1 MAEKILVV
9 DDEEIIRDSL
19 SYILKENGYN
29 VDTAV
34 DGSDAI
40 DKIEDNNYDLVITD
54 LKMPKVGGIEL
65 LEKISSKKTDTFTMV
80 ITAYASVDSAVSAL
94 RSGAYDYI
102 IKPLDFDEVIL
113 KVKRLFEYKSISKEN
128 VILRREVHKKYD
140 FSNIIGK
147 SASMQKVYELI
158 KKVSNSDGTVL
169 ITGKTGTGK
178 ELVAKAI
185 HYNGKRAGQPLITVN
200 CGAIVETL
208 IESELFGHLKGSFT
222 GAIRDKIGLF
232 AAADKGTFFL
242 DEISELPMHLQVKL
256 LRAIETSEI
265 TPVGGTKSH
274 RFDVRII
281 AATNKDIETEVT
293 NGNFRED
300 LYFRLNVVEVRL
312 PSLSEREGDIEL
324 LLNHFIDKLNREMGK
339 NIEGAEDQVLSV
351 LKNHKWRGEVR
362 ELENIVERAMI
373 FTEGPKLSIQD
384 LPESISAKSE
394 LIDVSSAKDLSTVMG
409 NFEINHI
416 LSELKNNNW
425 DKKKTSELLGISLS
439 SLYRKLEQHEA
450 DSQS

>member
-1 MAEKILVV
+1 MDEKILVV

-29 VDTAV
+29 VDSAV

-40 DKIEDNNYDLVITD
+40 DKIEDKNYDLVITD

-65 LEKISSKKTDTFTMV
+65 LETISSKKTDTFTMV

-128 VILRREVHKKYD
+128 VILRREVNKKYD

-147 SASMQKVYELI
+147 SPSMQKVYELI

-185 HYNGKRAGQPLITVN
+185 HYNGKRAGQPLVTVN

-222 GAIRDKIGLF
+222 GAIKDKIGLF

-265 TPVGGTKSH
+265 TPVGGTKSQ

-312 PSLSEREGDIEL
+312 PSLSEREGDIKL
-324 LLNHFIDKLNREMGK
+324 LLNHFIDKLNIEMGK
-339 NIEGAEDQVLSV
+339 NIEGADDRLLSV
-351 LKNHKWRGEVR
+351 LQNHKWRGEVR

-373 FTEGPKLSIQD
+373 FTEGPKLGIQD
-384 LPESISAKSE
+384 LPESISSKSE
-394 LIDVSSAKDLSTVMG
+394 FMDVSSAKDLSTVMG

-425 DKKKTSELLGISLS
+425 DKKKTSEILGISLS
-439 SLYRKLEQHEA
+439 SLYRKLEQNEA